1 MISIDFDGKTLATI
15 AARSADSSTRS
26 HLYLRAGPTLGVAA
40 LTSLTKPLARRNILL
55 SVWHGAHAMCPR
67 RERYAS
73 ARRRELCVTPHG
85 ASESA
90 TCLFT
95 PFTSPIEKNTTSV
108 VSAENASCLATAIIT
123 KREIDFEARS
133 GFGVRRPL
141 RFLAHKLDLNEKQIT
156 ELARILDE
164 LKTERAQ
171 AEVDDRR
178 ALAEFSDAVA
188 GEAFDS
194 SKASSAGERRVQSAA
209 KVRDT
214 LMNALQQIHALL
226 SPEQRQRLAYLIRT
240 GVLAV

>member
-1 MISIDFDGKTLATI
+1 MCH
-15 AARSADSSTRS
+15 AA
-26 HLYLRAGPTLGVAA
+26 
-40 LTSLTKPLARRNILL
+40 
-55 SVWHGAHAMCPR
+55 W
-67 RERYAS
+67 RERQRHKS
-73 ARRRELCVTPHG
+73 FHSIHEPDREEHHG
-85 ASESA
+85 HHERGEHGG
-90 TCLFT
+90 CFM
-95 PFTSPIEKNTTSV
+95 PRHGHHHE
-108 VSAENASCLATAIIT
+108 EGD
-123 KREIDFEARS
+123 RFEARS

-141 RFLAHKLDLNEKQIT
+141 RFLAYKLDLNEKQVT

-194 SKASSAGERRVQSAA
+194 SKAHSAGERRVQSTA

-214 LMNALQQIHALL
+214 LINALQQIHALL